1 MGLCSAWQPV
11 HSYRYWQESTGM
23 RSASWCP
30 QMGQVRV
37 DSRMTAV
44 FSMAGFYT
52 AARPSGLRPASQ
64 ILQDGGRRASE
75 MVAERVAE
83 MAVAAETEVERQV
96 REPFAVLRQLLQ
108 GC

>member
-1 MGLCSAWQPV
+1 
-11 HSYRYWQESTGM
+11 
-23 RSASWCP
+23 
-30 QMGQVRV
+30 
-37 DSRMTAV
+37 MTAV

-96 REPFAVLRQLLQ
+96 LALQ
-108 GC
+108 QKAGFTSDYDAWIAKVTPPDLE